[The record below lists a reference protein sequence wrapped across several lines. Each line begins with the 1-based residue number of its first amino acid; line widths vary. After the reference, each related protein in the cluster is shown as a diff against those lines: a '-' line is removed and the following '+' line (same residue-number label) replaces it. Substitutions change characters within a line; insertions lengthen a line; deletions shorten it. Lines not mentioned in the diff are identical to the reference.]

1 MLDEKPK
8 SRPHLEFDQ
17 IKRGSFKSV
26 IVQVVILFG
35 LWLIF
40 SGKYD
45 AMHIGFGFVA
55 VAIVVLMNYK
65 LSKLNLYPERGEP
78 NVPLKL
84 FRLPMYI
91 LWLSK
96 EIFIASIQVA
106 YLVVHPKMPIKPTLI
121 SFRTKL
127 PSSVAK
133 VILGNSIT
141 ITPGTFTIDIDK
153 DKFLV
158 HGLVPDSSVPLEN
171 GDMQSRIMKLFSK
184 EIKEEVKDFEYLNNV

>member
-1 MLDEKPK
+1 MGDEKPK
-8 SRPHLEFDQ
+8 SRPPLEFDQ

-45 AMHIGFGFVA
+45 ATHIGFGIIA
-55 VAIVVLMNYK
+55 VTIVVLINYK
-65 LSKLNLYPERGEP
+65 LSKWNLFPERGEP
-78 NVPLKL
+78 NVPIRI
-84 FRLPMYI
+84 FQLPVYI
-91 LWLSK
+91 LWLMK

-127 PSSVAK
+127 PSAVAK

-141 ITPGTFTIDIDK
+141 ITPGTFTIDIEK

-158 HGLVPDSSVPLEN
+158 HGLVPGSAGSLEN
-171 GDMQSRIMKLFSK
+171 GEMQSRIMKLFSK
-184 EIKEEVKDFEYLNNV
+184 EIKEEVKDFKYLK

>member
-1 MLDEKPK
+1 MLDEKPT
-8 SRPHLEFDQ
+8 SRPTLEFDQ

-26 IVQVVILFG
+26 MVQVVILFG

-45 AMHIGFGFVA
+45 TTHIGFGVVA
-55 VAIVVLMNYK
+55 VTIVVLINYK
-65 LSKLNLYPERGEP
+65 LSKWNLFPERGEP
-78 NVPLKL
+78 NVPIRI
-84 FRLPMYI
+84 FQLPVYI
-91 LWLSK
+91 LWLMK

-121 SFRTKL
+121 LFRTKL
-127 PSSVAK
+127 PSAVAK

-141 ITPGTFTIDIDK
+141 ITPGTFTIDIEK

-158 HGLVPDSSVPLEN
+158 HGLVPGSAGSLEN
-171 GDMQSRIMKLFSK
+171 GEMQSRIMKLFSK
-184 EIKEEVKDFEYLNNV
+184 DIKEEVKDFKYLD

>member
-8 SRPHLEFDQ
+8 SRTPLEFDQ

-45 AMHIGFGFVA
+45 AMHIGFGVVA
-55 VAIVVLMNYK
+55 VAIVVLINYK
-65 LSKLNLYPERGEP
+65 LSKLNLFPERGEP
-78 NVPLKL
+78 NVPIRI
-84 FRLPMYI
+84 FQLPFYI
-91 LWLSK
+91 IWLMK
-96 EIFIASIQVA
+96 EIFIASLQVA
-106 YLVVHPKMPIKPTLI
+106 YLVIHPKMPIKPTLI

-141 ITPGTFTIDIDK
+141 ITPGTFTIDIEK

-158 HGLVPDSSVPLEN
+158 HGLVPGSAGSLES
-171 GDMQSRIMKLFSK
+171 GGMQSKIMKLFSK
-184 EIKEEVKDFEYLNNV
+184 EIQEEVRDFKYHG

>member
-8 SRPHLEFDQ
+8 SRPPLEFDQ

-26 IVQVVILFG
+26 VAQVVILFG

-45 AMHIGFGFVA
+45 ATHIGFGIIA
-55 VAIVVLMNYK
+55 VTIVVLINYK
-65 LSKLNLYPERGEP
+65 LSKWNLFPERGEP
-78 NVPLKL
+78 NVPIRI
-84 FRLPMYI
+84 FQLPVYI
-91 LWLSK
+91 LWLMK

-127 PSSVAK
+127 PSAVAK

-141 ITPGTFTIDIDK
+141 ITPGTFTIDIEK

-158 HGLVPDSSVPLEN
+158 HGLVPGSAGSLEN
-171 GDMQSRIMKLFSK
+171 GEMQSRIMKLFSK
-184 EIKEEVKDFEYLNNV
+184 EIKEEVKDFKYLDK